1 MATINDPADT
11 HGRLIAAGKVNGTS
25 VYDPAGEKLGSIYD
39 VMLDKASGKADYAIM
54 SFGGFLGMGSSYHP
68 LPWSELT
75 YDEGLG
81 GYVVGIDRSVLEG
94 APTYD
99 GEDLT
104 AWEDPNFGR
113 RIDDYYGEH
122 RI

>member
-1 MATINDPADT
+1 MQPVDAVWSKMPRVVRDLAKTC
-11 HGRLIAAGKVNGTS
+11 GRLVRLEMDGRET
-25 VYDPAGEKLGSIYD
+25 
-39 VMLDKASGKADYAIM
+39 
-54 SFGGFLGMGSSYHP
+54 
-68 LPWSELT
+68 EL
-75 YDEGLG
+75 
-81 GYVVGIDRSVLEG
+81 DRSVLEG